1 MNNKVSLVFEDG
13 KYKVY
18 INESVVS
25 VDDDIDNSF
34 IKFKQTI
41 KNNTINNSISWESRE
56 QELKKLNCK
65 NLKID
70 SNYKTA
76 TLGSMKYFYN
86 TEKVFYIKDGEMLQL
101 IGGYELFFFVTNL
114 IIKGEINN
122 CEELLDLFKAITGA
136 KAKYRVSEST
146 IFVSSA
152 KFSYGSVEYNFSSKK
167 INKGTAL
174 EKSTF
179 SEFKNYILNILS

>member
-1 MNNKVSLVFEDG
+1 MNNKVSLVFEEG

-25 VDDDIDNSF
+25 VDEDIDNSF

-41 KNNTINNSISWESRE
+41 KNNSINNSTIWESIE
-56 QELKKLNCK
+56 QELQELNYK
-65 NLKID
+65 SIEIN

-76 TLGSMKYFYN
+76 TLGSMKYFHN
-86 TEKVFYIKDGEMLQL
+86 TGKVFYINGGEMLQL
-101 IGGYELFFFVTNL
+101 LGGYELFFFVSNL
-114 IIKGEINN
+114 IIKGEISN
-122 CEELLDLFKAITGA
+122 CEEILDLFKAITES

-167 INKGTAL
+167 INKGTTL
-174 EKSTF
+174 EKNTF
-179 SEFKNYILNILS
+179 SEFKSYVLNILG